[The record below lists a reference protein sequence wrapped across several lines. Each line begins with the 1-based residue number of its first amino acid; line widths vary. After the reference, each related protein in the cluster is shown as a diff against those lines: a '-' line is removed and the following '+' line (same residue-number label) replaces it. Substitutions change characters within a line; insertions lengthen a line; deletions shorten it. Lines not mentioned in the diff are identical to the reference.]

1 MHQRGGYNPMGAKE
15 ISRGWAW
22 LCSDLAK
29 DVNGQVFAV
38 NGQRIQRVG
47 GHRPLTEV
55 TSGQQSWTIDENEA
69 QRSTLLGSES
79 AWTPPFLP
87 PLNAEG

>member
-1 MHQRGGYNPMGAKE
+1 MGAKE
-15 ISRGWAW
+15 ISPLVAW

-47 GHRPLTEV
+47 GHTPLTEV
-55 TSGQQSWTIDENEA
+55 TSGEQSWTIDGIEA
-69 QRSTLLGSES
+69 QRSALLGPES

-87 PLNAEG
+87 PLKREG